1 MGSSSFI
8 QPLLHFP
15 SSSSSFYSQSSLLLC
30 TNNART
36 KRRNRLSAMASMRPG
51 DPKDNIFIRRKTI
64 LLVGISVL
72 PLLNLR
78 ARALDG
84 LAPSECS
91 VSFGF
96 SRYIYIFLVF
106 AIMLEHRILW
116 NEFVQCFHEN
126 AYVWG
131 SRLLLGC
138 QFGILFIAACICLQV
153 LFFGVFIIKQ
163 MDWTKISFGLGLLC
177 LVHEFCC

>member
-1 MGSSSFI
+1 MDLVMGSSSFK

-84 LAPSECS
+84 LAPSERGRWNLWGL
-91 VSFGF
+91 VSG
-96 SRYIYIFLVF
+96 RGCL
-106 AIMLEHRILW
+106 
-116 NEFVQCFHEN
+116 HE
-126 AYVWG
+126 
-131 SRLLLGC
+131 L
-138 QFGILFIAACICLQV
+138 AA
-153 LFFGVFIIKQ
+153 K
-163 MDWTKISFGLGLLC
+163 KLC
-177 LVHEFCC
+177 LCSAPLSYLVDQQAMFLG

>member
-1 MGSSSFI
+1 MDLVMGSSSFI

-36 KRRNRLSAMASMRPG
+36 KRRNRLSAMASTRPG
-51 DPKDNIFIRRKTI
+51 DPKDNIFITRKTI

-84 LAPSECS
+84 LARSECS

-96 SRYIYIFLVF
+96 SRYIYIYIYFGFCYNVR
-106 AIMLEHRILW
+106 ASH
-116 NEFVQCFHEN
+116 FV
-126 AYVWG
+126 
-131 SRLLLGC
+131 
-138 QFGILFIAACICLQV
+138 
-153 LFFGVFIIKQ
+153 K
-163 MDWTKISFGLGLLC
+163 
-177 LVHEFCC
+177 

>member
-1 MGSSSFI
+1 MDLVMGSSSFI

-15 SSSSSFYSQSSLLLC
+15 SSSSSSFYSQSSLLLC

-138 QFGILFIAACICLQV
+138 
-153 LFFGVFIIKQ
+153 
-163 MDWTKISFGLGLLC
+163 
-177 LVHEFCC
+177 